1 MKELIKQNEF
11 GISVLKKDESIV
23 IDSRTIAEL
32 FGKPHNNVLKDIK
45 RLLENIDGLEN
56 GGEVKFYRSSY
67 TSIQNKKLPLYY
79 LNESA
84 FTLLVMGYTTKNA
97 MQFKL
102 NYIKHFNDMKN
113 QLLHLQECRTECP
126 TLTSAIQRLES
137 ENPFIYS
144 NEFNMINKIV
154 LGCSTKEFRELHGIK
169 KGDSIRPYCTD
180 EQLKAIR
187 HLQSYDA
194 VLVDVIKDYNLRK
207 AQLELYYNNVYLK
220 RYLA

>member
-23 IDSRTIAEL
+23 IDSRTVAEL
-32 FGKPHNNVLKDIK
+32 FGKMHGDVLKDIK
-45 RLLENIDGLEN
+45 RLLERIEKLEN
-56 GGEVKFYRSSY
+56 REVLKFYESSY
-67 TSIQNKKLPLYY
+67 ISVQNKKQPMYY

-137 ENPFIYS
+137 DDPFIYF
-144 NEFNMINKIV
+144 NEFNMINEVV
-154 LGCSTKEFRELHGIK
+154 LGKEFRELHGIK

-187 HLQSYDA
+187 
-194 VLVDVIKDYNLRK
+194 R
-207 AQLELYYNNVYLK
+207 
-220 RYLA
+220 

>member
-1 MKELIKQNEF
+1 
-11 GISVLKKDESIV
+11 
-23 IDSRTIAEL
+23 
-32 FGKPHNNVLKDIK
+32 
-45 RLLENIDGLEN
+45 
-56 GGEVKFYRSSY
+56 
-67 TSIQNKKLPLYY
+67 
-79 LNESA
+79 
-84 FTLLVMGYTTKNA
+84 

-137 ENPFIYS
+137 DNPFIYS

-180 EQLKAIR
+180 EQLQAIR

-220 RYLA
+220 H

>member
-11 GISVLKKDESIV
+11 GISVLKKDESVV
-23 IDSRTIAEL
+23 IDSLTVAEL
-32 FGKPHNNVLKDIK
+32 FGKRHFNVLNDIK
-45 RLLENIDGLEN
+45 KLIDSIDGLEN
-56 GGEVKFYRSSY
+56 SNGLKFYAVKY
-67 TSIQNKKLPLYY
+67 TDRKGEKRPMYY

-137 ENPFIYS
+137 DNPFIYS

-180 EQLKAIR
+180 EQLQAIR

-220 RYLA
+220 H

>member
-11 GISVLKKDESIV
+11 GLSVLAKDESV
-23 IDSRTIAEL
+23 VVDSLTVAEL
-32 FGKPHNNVLKDIK
+32 FGKRHFNVLKDIK
-45 RLLENIDGLEN
+45 RVLERIEGLDNE
-56 GGEVKFYRSSY
+56 GEVKFYSTSY
-67 TSIQNKKLPLYY
+67 VDKWNRKKPMYY

-137 ENPFIYS
+137 DNPFVYS

-180 EQLKAIR
+180 EQLQAIR
-187 HLQSYDA
+187 HMMQCW
-194 VLVDVIKDYNLRK
+194 
-207 AQLELYYNNVYLK
+207 
-220 RYLA
+220 

>member
-11 GISVLKKDESIV
+11 GISVLKKDESVV
-23 IDSRTIAEL
+23 ISSLTVAKL
-32 FGKPHNNVLKDIK
+32 FGKRHNNVLKDIR
-45 RLLENIDGLEN
+45 RLSESIDGLEN
-56 GGEVKFYRSSY
+56 QDGVKFYHTSY
-67 TSIQNKKLPLYY
+67 IDLQNRKKPLYY

-137 ENPFIYS
+137 DNPFIYS

-154 LGCSTKEFRELHGIK
+154 LGCSTKEFRELHSIN

-180 EQLKAIR
+180 EQLQAIR

-220 RYLA
+220 R